1 MRRVHDDERW
11 WAHGGVLKLASIAS
25 RAGKNDIVH
34 GALDA
39 NRQGKFLTM
48 AGRCVVEV
56 FIL

>member
-1 MRRVHDDERW
+1 MNAGGPTEVFLRILRVGLGR
-11 WAHGGVLKLASIAS
+11 I
-25 RAGKNDIVH
+25 H